1 MTAKFTNEHDLVA
14 NKELREVSIDR
25 VEVLDKVKSLLLIA
39 ELEVATTTMVADFY
53 EVDKKVID
61 SMTLRHR
68 DELDTDGLYLLTKKQ
83 AKLKKTLF
91 LWATCLG

>member
-53 EVDKKVID
+53 EVDKKVIEN
-61 SMTLRHR
+61 L
-68 DELDTDGLYLLTKKQ
+68 G
-83 AKLKKTLF
+83 F
-91 LWATCLG
+91 L